1 MNNKKLLS
9 YFGWVAI
16 LEGLSFLILIA
27 ASLMKRGFFGDAET
41 GAILV
46 KNVGMAHGVLFV
58 LYVILLFQ
66 CKSNY
71 GWGMKKVIVYFILSF
86 IPFGTFW
93 VDMQLKKEKAT
104 LKPAVN

>member
-1 MNNKKLLS
+1 MNSKKLLS
-9 YFGWVAI
+9 YFSWVAI

-41 GAILV
+41 GTMLV

-66 CKSNY
+66 CKSAY
-71 GWGMKKVIVYFILSF
+71 GWSMKRVIIYFILSF
-86 IPFGTFW
+86 VPFGTFG
-93 VDMQLKKEKAT
+93 VDKQLRNEKAA
-104 LKPAVN
+104 LKPAVK